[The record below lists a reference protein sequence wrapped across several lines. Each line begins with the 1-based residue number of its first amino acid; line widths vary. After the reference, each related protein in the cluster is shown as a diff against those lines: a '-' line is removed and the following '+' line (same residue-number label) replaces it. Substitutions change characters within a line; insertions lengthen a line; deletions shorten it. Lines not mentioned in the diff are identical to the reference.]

1 MDENKIFKKN
11 QDVVTRKIAGEVIL
25 LPIYRTSKDMSY
37 IYSLN
42 KTAAA
47 AWELIDGK
55 NTLGKI
61 RDKLTQAY
69 DAGKGKIA
77 KQLDELINDLK
88 LIKAI
93 S

>member
-1 MDENKIFKKN
+1 MDENKIFKRN

-42 KTAAA
+42 KTAVT

-61 RDKLTQAY
+61 RDKLTEAY
-69 DAGKGKIA
+69 DVSKEKIV
-77 KQLDELINDLK
+77 KQLDELVKDLK